1 MESIL
6 VLFSIVI
13 LSLFVYGF
21 IDREYKYKNIK
32 KCNILY
38 IPRHEKKDTSDEM
51 HVLDEETAQRNF
63 TNPTNRAP
71 MGQSEFDNII
81 PPFNRIYDNVEIVEG
96 G

>member
-6 VLFSIVI
+6 VLFCIVI

-21 IDREYKYKNIK
+21 IDREYKYKNIT

-38 IPRHEKKDTSDEM
+38 VPRHEKENTSNEM
-51 HVLDEETAQRNF
+51 HALDVAQNNF
-63 TNPTNRAP
+63 TNPTNRPP

-81 PPFNRIYDNVEIVEG
+81 PPLNRIYDTVEIVEG